1 MQFNLGILQ
10 SRVPVSAKS
19 HYHWSSNQLLQYR
32 LHIHSVQ
39 TLRKIEFKCVI
50 VYIFFNFGFR
60 MEHCV
65 TPLYISTTLLHYPVS
80 IEIIASPRDAVLNV
94 KPLINFVIFHIFNTY
109 LRYILET
116 IFSISTD
123 AILCPGAFFYS
134 RSMIAYNLFINKY
147 YK

>member
-10 SRVPVSAKS
+10 SRDPVSAKS
-19 HYHWSSNQLLQYR
+19 HYHWLSNQLLQYR
-32 LHIHSVQ
+32 LQIQSVQ
-39 TLRKIEFKCVI
+39 TLRKIEFKDVI
-50 VYIFFNFGFR
+50 VFIFLNFGLR

-65 TPLYISTTLLHYPVS
+65 TPLYLSTTLPHYPVS
-80 IEIIASPRDAVLNV
+80 IEIISSPRDTVLNV
-94 KPLINFVIFHIFNTY
+94 KPLINFVIFHIFNKY

-116 IFSISTD
+116 IFSISID
-123 AILCPGAFFYS
+123 AILCPG